1 MQNLFFIFP
10 LTLIAFVIITVVLF
24 IRNKRKLVSGY
35 DMSKPA
41 AETILVSP
49 FRLTMLAV
57 ILMGLGGLFLF
68 IILMSIG
75 DVFNFKESITY
86 IMLGLGI
93 IMLGVFVI
101 GLRLFLRRN
110 QVVQLQFETSGL
122 RYLSVDWGPR
132 KGRTL
137 FLLVFN
143 QKFTFLPY
151 NEMREVEIS
160 ESSYFGNSIVIRTTV
175 NTIYLPFFA
184 DNKQQMSA
192 IVEQIKGFVTKK
204 ESY

>member
-1 MQNLFFIFP
+1 M
-10 LTLIAFVIITVVLF
+10 A
-24 IRNKRKLVSGY
+24 Y
-35 DMSKPA
+35 DISNPA
-41 AETILVSP
+41 GETILVSP
-49 FRLTMLAV
+49 FRLTMLGV

-75 DVFNFKESITY
+75 DVFNFKEGITY

-93 IMLGVFVI
+93 IMLGVFVT

-110 QVVQLQFETSGL
+110 QVVQLQFEANGL
-122 RYLSVDWGPR
+122 RYLSVDWSPR

-137 FLLVFN
+137 FLLIFN

-160 ESSYFGNSIVIRTTV
+160 QSLYFGDSIVIRTNSNTV
-175 NTIYLPFFA
+175 YLPFLG
-184 DNKQQMSA
+184 DNKQQMIA
-192 IVEQIKGFVTKK
+192 IIEQIKGDVTKK

>member
-1 MQNLFFIFP
+1 
-10 LTLIAFVIITVVLF
+10 
-24 IRNKRKLVSGY
+24 
-35 DMSKPA
+35 
-41 AETILVSP
+41 
-49 FRLTMLAV
+49 
-57 ILMGLGGLFLF
+57 MGFGGLFQF
-68 IILMSIG
+68 IIWTSIG

-110 QVVQLQFETSGL
+110 EVIQLQFETSGL
-122 RYLSVDWGPR
+122 RYQSVDWTPR
-132 KGRTL
+132 KGRTM
-137 FLLVFN
+137 FLLMFN

-151 NEMREVEIS
+151 SEVREVEIS
-160 ESSYFGNSIVIRTTV
+160 QSSYFGDSIVIRTMG

-184 DNKQQMSA
+184 DNKQQMPA
-192 IVEQIKGFVTKK
+192 IVEQLKGHLTKK